1 MYPTDP
7 SISSYGS
14 NPSTPVN
21 SPPPLS
27 SQSSATPHTIH
38 QVGNGSGPNN
48 WQQLTPVPVGTN
60 QPVITSIQ
68 SPLYQ
73 SELVTRGL
81 HMVSNL
87 ITNNFI
93 V

>member
-27 SQSSATPHTIH
+27 SQTSTTPHAIGH
-38 QVGNGSGPNN
+38 QVGNGSGSNN
-48 WQQLTPVPVGTN
+48 WQQLTPVPVPTN
-60 QPVITSIQ
+60 QPVMSSIQ

-73 SELVTRGL
+73 SELVSRGL
-81 HMVSNL
+81 HMVS
-87 ITNNFI
+87 
-93 V
+93 

>member
-27 SQSSATPHTIH
+27 SQPPCTPLAT
-38 QVGNGSGPNN
+38 VGNGSGSS
-48 WQQLTPVPVGTN
+48 WQQLAPAVVGNN
-60 QPVITSIQ
+60 QSVINNIQ
-68 SPLYQ
+68 SPIYQ
-73 SELVTRGL
+73 TDIVARGI
-81 HMVSNL
+81 HMV
-87 ITNNFI
+87 TDK
-93 V
+93 